1 LDMRAGKFPA
11 LGCWLALAACGNAS
25 AGAWSDLWLTPEQR
39 GQQLLDSKQAGE
51 AAPLFKDPRR
61 KGYAESRAGDYAK
74 AAQALAPLHDTDSL
88 YNRGNAL
95 AHTGKLDEALAAYDA
110 ALAQSPGNRDIARN
124 RELVQQAIRQ
134 QQGGGQGKQGGQN
147 GKSGQSGQPGSSGQ
161 SGNSGQNDSSGQK
174 NGSNGQPG
182 SSGQNA
188 GNAQNAGANQP
199 DRQNNSAGQPGNN
212 RQNGGANPA
221 GSADPNS
228 GRSGNSQQKADNAQ
242 GSNANA
248 ANQPAGDGS
257 HQSNAASAGSS
268 QDEAKAP
275 ARAAQQSQ
283 RAGGGSQQDP
293 QTNSGPTANT
303 ATAAAGSRTAEQ
315 GTVPHDSDRVIA
327 AQKGAHGNTNAA
339 TPPPRSEQ
347 ALALDQWLRGIPE
360 DSGELLRR
368 KFLIEHMMKQQGTD
382 Q

>member
-1 LDMRAGKFPA
+1 MVA
-11 LGCWLALAACGNAS
+11 LGACSNAS

-39 GQQLLDSKQAGE
+39 GQQLLDSRQAGE

-110 ALAQSPGNRDIARN
+110 ALAQSPGNPDIARN
-124 RELVQQAIRQ
+124 RELVQQAMRQ

-147 GKSGQSGQPGSSGQ
+147 GKPGQSGQPGTSGQANSSGQ
-161 SGNSGQNDSSGQK
+161 SG
-174 NGSNGQPG
+174 NGQPG
-182 SSGQNA
+182 SSGQNS
-188 GNAQNAGANQP
+188 GNG
-199 DRQNNSAGQPGNN
+199 QNNSAGQAGDNHN
-212 RQNGGANPA
+212 NGGADPS

-228 GRSGNSQQKADNAQ
+228 GKSANSQQNADNAQ

-248 ANQPAGDGS
+248 ANQPPGDGS
-257 HQSNAASAGSS
+257 RQSSAASAGSS
-268 QDEAKAP
+268 QDEAKAL
-275 ARAAQQSQ
+275 ARTAQQSQ
-283 RAGGGSQQDP
+283 RAGAGAQQDP

-303 ATAAAGSRTAEQ
+303 TTAAAGSRTGEQ
-315 GTVPHDSDRVIA
+315 GTAPHDSDRVIA
-327 AQKGAHGNTNAA
+327 AQKGAHGNTNAT

-368 KFLIEHMMKQQGTD
+368 KFLIEHMMKQQGTE